1 LLVREQRL
9 LSEVLTELRKLLPF
23 DLLGFDSDNDSVFM
37 NETIRDY
44 CAAAGIMFTRCRPY
58 RKNDQAFVEQKNGAV
73 VRRLVGY
80 RRLEGL
86 AAAAALAK
94 LYGTVRLF
102 VNFFQP
108 SFKLAEKE
116 RDGARV
122 RKRYHKPATP
132 YQRLLDDPRT
142 SEEAR
147 RRVTALYAT
156 LDPVQLLNDIRAS
169 QQHLVDLANHPL
181 GHSKTPSAPPVEEF
195 LAGLRTAWQYGEVR
209 PTARSKPKQK
219 RARRRPDPLITVTA
233 LLREWFDT
241 EPWRTGREL
250 LERLQEEH
258 PGSYPDGLLRTVQ
271 RRLKTWRNEKALALV
286 FGLSESENTERRTV
300 QTAVL

>member
-1 LLVREQRL
+1 
-9 LSEVLTELRKLLPF
+9 
-23 DLLGFDSDNDSVFM
+23 
-37 NETIRDY
+37 
-44 CAAAGIMFTRCRPY
+44 
-58 RKNDQAFVEQKNGAV
+58 
-73 VRRLVGY
+73 
-80 RRLEGL
+80 
-86 AAAAALAK
+86 
-94 LYGTVRLF
+94 
-102 VNFFQP
+102 
-108 SFKLAEKE
+108 
-116 RDGARV
+116 
-122 RKRYHKPATP
+122 
-132 YQRLLDDPRT
+132 
-142 SEEAR
+142 
-147 RRVTALYAT
+147 VTALYAT